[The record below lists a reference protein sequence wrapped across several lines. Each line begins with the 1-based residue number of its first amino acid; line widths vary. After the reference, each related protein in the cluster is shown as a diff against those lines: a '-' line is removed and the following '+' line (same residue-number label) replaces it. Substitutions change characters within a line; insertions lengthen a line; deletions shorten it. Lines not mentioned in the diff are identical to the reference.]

1 MQSDKRSARA
11 DDRAAPAA
19 GEAGS
24 GPAAGDRGAPRDRSL
39 RRDPVVWLI
48 CLLGAFVVADAAW
61 WASRLGD
68 TAVTDR
74 LTGIAAF
81 PGGLLVVAVA
91 LRLRRADR
99 LDARTRRAWALVALA
114 LTSYGAGALLNFAT
128 SSVPGIGFLAPV
140 VLVLEVGMYPIAWL
154 ALSMLPRP
162 GRTVYDTVLF
172 SLDVAILAW
181 SAAMLTWH
189 FVIFPIA
196 RDAGADMPT
205 AVNAA
210 LFPVLDLS
218 VVLSIAAIVLRGLRA
233 SSQVALSVAA
243 AAVLL
248 VLAGDIVAGIES
260 LQGVHSAGGPSGVLY
275 STAWFGLALSLYVQ
289 WHMEDDDR
297 PIRGLADYARSMP
310 WLPYLAV
317 AVAFVAP
324 AVRDWN
330 EPDMLRQHVPATGLL
345 IALVVARLAV
355 TARQNASLAAAER
368 ERLAAA
374 VEQAAE
380 AMMTT
385 DRDGNVT
392 YVNPAF
398 TRITGY
404 ATSDIVGR
412 NPAFLRE
419 DADPARMAEMN
430 AALARG
436 EAWLGRLADR
446 RRDGSLVE
454 LDVAVAP
461 LRDASGAVVGSVEV
475 ARDISHER
483 ALEARLAQAQRME
496 AVGRLAGGIAHDFNN
511 ILTAIS
517 GFSELAAAEVGGKGP
532 VAADLAEIL
541 KAADRAASLTK
552 ALLAYSRRGVMQPRA
567 VDLNELLDGLTP
579 MLGLL
584 MGEDVTLSIERGP
597 EIGMAQTDPAEFEQ
611 VVLNL
616 AMNARD
622 AMPEGGRVTIST
634 ANADLDA
641 EYAQSH
647 LGAIPGP
654 HVALTLADTGVGMAA
669 DVKDHAFE
677 PFFTTKAR
685 GKGTGLGLSTVIGVV
700 QQSGGSVDVESQPGA
715 GTVFTIYLPRVEGP
729 AHRRET
735 SRSRRAGQGGHE
747 TILIAED
754 EEAVRVF
761 VERVLTRAGY
771 RVLAAANGQEALAMA
786 KSLPHL
792 DMLFTDMVMPGMG
805 GAELAETL
813 ARTHPD
819 LPTLYA
825 SGYSNA
831 ALPRAT
837 GPGGAA
843 GQAPYIPKPF
853 TAEQLLTRVREVLD
867 SRR

>member
-1 MQSDKRSARA
+1 MSPTAGGVSPTAGGVSPTVGGEDL
-11 DDRAAPAA
+11 DAASRP
-19 GEAGS
+19 
-24 GPAAGDRGAPRDRSL
+24 L
-39 RRDPVVWLI
+39 RRDPLFWLLACLGVLVVTYAL
-48 CLLGAFVVADAAW
+48 W
-61 WASRLGD
+61 WAARLGD

-74 LTGIAAF
+74 FTGAGAV
-81 PGGLLVVAVA
+81 PGGLLVLVAA

-99 LDARTRRAWALVALA
+99 LDARTRRAWSIVALA
-114 LTSYGAGALLNFAT
+114 LASYGTGALLNSTMSA
-128 SSVPGIGFLAPV
+128 VPGIGFLAPV

-172 SLDVAILAW
+172 SLDVGILAW

-189 FVIFPIA
+189 FVLFPIA
-196 RDAGADMPT
+196 RDAGADLPT
-205 AVNAA
+205 AITAA

-218 VVLSIAAIVLRGLRA
+218 LVFAIGALVLRGLRA
-233 SSQVALSVAA
+233 SSQVALSVAG
-243 AAVLL
+243 AAVLV
-248 VLAGDIVAGIES
+248 VLAGDMVSGIES
-260 LQGVHSAGGPSGVLY
+260 LQGGYSPGGLSGVLY
-275 STAWFGLALSLYVQ
+275 SIAWFGLALGLYVQ
-289 WHMEDDDR
+289 WHMKDDDR
-297 PIRGLADYARSMP
+297 PIRGLTDYARSTP

-317 AVAFVAP
+317 AIAFVAP
-324 AVRDWN
+324 AIRDWN

-355 TARQNASLAAAER
+355 TARQSASLGAAER

-380 AMMTT
+380 AMLMT
-385 DRDGNVT
+385 DREGNVT

-398 TRITGY
+398 ARITGY
-404 ATSDIVGR
+404 APADIVGR
-412 NPAFLRE
+412 DPAFLRE
-419 DADPARMAEMN
+419 NSDPAQMAEMN

-436 EAWLGRLADR
+436 ESWLGRLAER
-446 RRDGSLVE
+446 RRDGSVVE
-454 LDVAVAP
+454 LDLAVAP
-461 LRDASGAVVGSVEV
+461 FRDATGAVVGSVEV
-475 ARDISHER
+475 ARDISRER

-517 GFSELAAAEVGGKGP
+517 GFSELASAEVGGEGP
-532 VAADLAEIL
+532 VAADLQEIL
-541 KAADRAASLTK
+541 KASDRAASLTR
-552 ALLAYSRRGVMQPRA
+552 ALLAYSRRGVMEPQA
-567 VDLNELLDGLTP
+567 VDLNELLDGLNP

-584 MGEDVTLSIERGP
+584 MGEDVKLNLERCP
-597 EIGMAQTDPAEFEQ
+597 EIGMAQTDPAQFEQ

-622 AMPEGGRVTIST
+622 AMLGGGRLTIST

-641 EYAQSH
+641 EYARNH
-647 LGAIPGP
+647 VGAIPGP
-654 HVALTLADTGVGMAA
+654 HVALIVADTGVGMAA
-669 DVKDHAFE
+669 DVKEHAFE

-700 QQSGGSVDVESQPGA
+700 QMSGGSVDIESEPGA
-715 GTVFTIYLPRVEGP
+715 GSVFTIYLPRVEGP
-729 AHRRET
+729 AHRHET
-735 SRSRRAGQGGHE
+735 ARSGRASMGGHE

-754 EEAVRVF
+754 EAAVRVF

-786 KSLPHL
+786 KTLPHL

-813 ARTHPD
+813 ARSRPT

-831 ALPRAT
+831 ALPRVT
-837 GPGGAA
+837 GAGGAA
-843 GQAPYIPKPF
+843 AQAPYIPKPF
-853 TAEQLLTRVREVLD
+853 TAEQLLTKVREVLD